1 MAAQRGFNKMIE
13 AFALHHVPIHITGSR
28 SAPRQTEC

>member
-1 MAAQRGFNKMIE
+1 MAAQCRFDKMIE
-13 AFALHHVPIHITGSR
+13 PFALHHVPIQITGSR

>member
-13 AFALHHVPIHITGSR
+13 AFALHHVPIHITDSR
-28 SAPRQTEC
+28 SAPGQTEC

>member
-1 MAAQRGFNKMIE
+1 MAAQCRFNKMIE

-28 SAPRQTEC
+28 SAPWQTEC